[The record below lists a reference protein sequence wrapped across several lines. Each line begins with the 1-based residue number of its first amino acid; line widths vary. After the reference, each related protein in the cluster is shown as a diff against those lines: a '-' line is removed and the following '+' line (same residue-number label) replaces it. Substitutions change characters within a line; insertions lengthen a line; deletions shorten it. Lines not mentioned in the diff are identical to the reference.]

1 MHVDIIPN
9 RKSRPCALIR
19 ETYKEDGRVRH
30 RTLLNISDLEVDR
43 IMAIK
48 RAFRGDFDEAAFS
61 GSEPYSSRQG
71 PQFGALYV
79 LYQIA
84 KELGLYDAIGK
95 DRKGKLA
102 LLMVI
107 AQVICGMSKRAVVE
121 WVRNQAIYEVLGLGS
136 FDEIDFDEDDL
147 YAILDDLSE
156 RRFRIE
162 LDLFKRRGKTC
173 SQLFLYD
180 VTSSYL
186 EGQCNE
192 LASWGYNRDGKK
204 GKKQIVIGLLTDS
217 GGDPIAV
224 DVFQGNT
231 SDPKTV
237 IDQIRLLSER
247 FKVKDVVFVGDRGM
261 LKRLPLESIAEADF
275 HYITAITKP
284 QVDKLIKDGV
294 LQIGLFDASL
304 GEVEHEGVRYVF
316 RRNPVRVDE
325 IQKSRQERVNKVQE
339 MAHKLSDQLHAS
351 PRKGIDAA
359 LKAIQRRV
367 ETLKID
373 GLVKIEASDRT
384 IRVEINEEAIKIR
397 SRLDGVYVLKTDVSF
412 DRLDTQAIHN
422 AYKSLAQVESDFRT
436 MKSDLDIRPV
446 FVRKETRT
454 RGHVLVVMLALILRR
469 ELEKR
474 LAQTQTEVFQA
485 ISTMSGWTLLTESL
499 GPIRFRRAP
508 HPNDRQK
515 KILDALGLKQPT
527 KLAVYS
533 TKYRTKNK

>member
-9 RKSRPCALIR
+9 RKSRPCALVR
-19 ETYKEDGRVRH
+19 ETYKENGKVRH
-30 RTLLNISDLEVDR
+30 RTLLNISELDADR

-48 RAFRGDFDEAAFS
+48 RAFRGDFDEAAFG
-61 GSEPYSSRQG
+61 GSEPCSSRQG

-79 LYQIA
+79 LYQIG
-84 KELGLYDAIGK
+84 KELGLCGTLGK
-95 DRKGKLA
+95 DRKGRLA

-121 WVRNQAIYEVLGLGS
+121 WARNQAIYEVLGLGS
-136 FDEIDFDEDDL
+136 PDEMDFDEDDL
-147 YAILDDLSE
+147 YAVLDDLSE
-156 RRFRIE
+156 RRFSIE
-162 LDLFKRRGKTC
+162 LDLFKKRDKGC

-186 EGQCNE
+186 EGRFNE
-192 LASWGYNRDGKK
+192 LAQWGYNRDGKK

-261 LKRLPLESIAEADF
+261 LKRLPLESLAEAAF

-284 QVDKLIKDGV
+284 QVDKLIKEGI

-304 GEVEHEGVRYVF
+304 GEIEHEGVRYVF
-316 RRNPVRVDE
+316 RRNPVRVE
-325 IQKSRQERVNKVQE
+325 ETRKSRQDRIKKAQD
-339 MAHKLSDQLHAS
+339 MAHKLSERLRAS
-351 PRKGIDAA
+351 SRKRIDVTV
-359 LKAIQRRV
+359 KAVQRRV

-373 GLVKIEASDRT
+373 GLVKIEALDRT
-384 IRVEINEEAIKIR
+384 IRVEVDEEAIKRR
-397 SRLDGVYVLKTDVSF
+397 SRLDGVYVLKTDVSR
-412 DRLDTQAIHN
+412 DSLDTEAIHN

-436 MKSDLDIRPV
+436 MKSDLDVRPV
-446 FVRKETRT
+446 FVRKEKRT
-454 RGHVLVVMLALILRR
+454 RGHVLVVMLALMLRR

-474 LAQTQTEVFQA
+474 LAQTEIEVFHA
-485 ISTMSGWTLLTESL
+485 ISTLAGWTLLTESL
-499 GPIRFRRAP
+499 GPIRFRRLP
-508 HPNDRQK
+508 QPSDRQK
-515 KILDALGLKQPT
+515 KILDSLGLKQPT
-527 KLAVYS
+527 KLSVYS
-533 TKYRTKNK
+533 AKP

>member
-9 RKSRPCALIR
+9 RKSRPCALVR
-19 ETYKEDGRVRH
+19 ETYKENGKVRH
-30 RTLLNISDLEVDR
+30 RTLLNISDLEADR
-43 IMAIK
+43 VMAIK
-48 RAFRGDFDEAAFS
+48 RAFRGDFDEAAFGGS
-61 GSEPYSSRQG
+61 GPCSSRQG

-84 KELGLYDAIGK
+84 KELGLCDALGK
-95 DRKGKLA
+95 DRKGRLA

-121 WVRNQAIYEVLGLGS
+121 WAKNQAIYDVLGLGS

-147 YAILDDLSE
+147 YAVLDDLAE
-156 RRFRIE
+156 RRVRIE
-162 LDLFKRRGKTC
+162 LDLFKRRGKRC

-186 EGQCNE
+186 EGRFNE
-192 LASWGYNRDGKK
+192 LAQWGYNRDGKK

-217 GGDPIAV
+217 SGDPVAV

-237 IDQIRLLSER
+237 MDQIRLLSER
-247 FKVKDVVFVGDRGM
+247 FKVRDVVFVGDRGM

-284 QVDKLIKDGV
+284 QIEKLIKEGV
-294 LQIGLFDASL
+294 LQTGLFDEFL
-304 GEVEHEGVRYVF
+304 GEIELGGVRYVF

-325 IQKSRQERVNKVQE
+325 IQKSRQDRVKKARE
-339 MAHKLSDQLHAS
+339 LAEKLTGQLLAS
-351 PRKGIDAA
+351 HRRRVDVA
-359 LKAIQRRV
+359 LKTIRRRV

-373 GLVKIEASDRT
+373 GLVKIEGEGRT
-384 IRVEINEEAIKIR
+384 IRVEFDEQAWEIR
-397 SRLDGVYVLKTDVSF
+397 SRLDGVYVLKTDVSA
-412 DRLDTQAIHN
+412 DRLDTEAIHS

-436 MKSDLDIRPV
+436 MKSDLDVRPV
-446 FVRKETRT
+446 FVRKEKRT
-454 RGHVLVVMLALILRR
+454 RGHVLVVMLALMLRR

-474 LAQTQTEVFQA
+474 LADCQKEVFHA
-485 ISTMSGWTLLTESL
+485 ISTLGGWTLLTESMGL
-499 GPIRFRRAP
+499 IRFRRLP
-508 HPNDRQK
+508 QPNDRQK
-515 KILDALGLKQPT
+515 TILDTLGLKQPT
-527 KLAVYS
+527 KLSVYS
-533 TKYRTKNK
+533 TKS